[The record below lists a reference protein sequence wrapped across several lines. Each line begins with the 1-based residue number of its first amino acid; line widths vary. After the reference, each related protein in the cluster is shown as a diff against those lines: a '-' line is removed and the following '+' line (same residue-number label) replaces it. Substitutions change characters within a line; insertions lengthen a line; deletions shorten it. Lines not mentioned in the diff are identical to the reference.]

1 FFRHVVRNRTVPFW
15 SHPLLKPL
23 NPELVMNPAPR
34 AVELVSQQPT
44 DDAVD
49 SDDEDGMDMGSE
61 DEEMPCWT
69 PAERQTFDERLTSLV
84 GTLREFAD
92 AMEYQ
97 RQFQDS
103 RMLNTVEREG
113 ASLFRLAESCFSRE
127 RRANSTRGPQPST
140 WERSTVNAMFYRTRP
155 TRNDRET

>member
-15 SHPLLKPL
+15 SHQLLKPL
-23 NPELVMNPAPR
+23 DPELATNPAPH
-34 AVELVSQQPT
+34 APA
-44 DDAVD
+44 DNAVD

-61 DEEMPCWT
+61 DEEMPGWT
-69 PAERQTFDERLTSLV
+69 PAERLTFDERLTSLV
-84 GTLREFAD
+84 GTLRDFAD

-113 ASLFRLAESCFSRE
+113 ASLFRLADSCFSRE
-127 RRANSTRGPQPST
+127 RRANSTRGPQPAT
-140 WERSTVNAMFYRTRP
+140 WERST
-155 TRNDRET
+155 